1 MQVLDYRLDRIV
13 VIEAHPAT
21 VFSFFTDSGRWA
33 RWWGAGSTIDAA
45 PGGRVLI
52 RHPNGVEVIGEVLEI
67 EAPDRLVFTY
77 GYAAGTPIPEN
88 GSRVTIRLE
97 AVANGTRLHLTHDF
111 ADLIP
116 REHHVQGWRYQL
128 ALFANLIADVVNAD
142 APAVVDAWFAAWN
155 AAQAD
160 ARPEAFARVADA
172 EVRFRDRYG
181 FTSGLDDL
189 LGHVAAVH
197 QFMPGLQM
205 RREGNVRHCQGRAL
219 SDWVALGADGTP
231 RAKGTN
237 VFAFGPDGRIADVTG
252 FWAQ

>member
-97 AVANGTRLHLTHDF
+97 AVANGARLHLTHDF

-155 AAQAD
+155 EAQAD

-197 QFMPGLQM
+197 QFMRGLQM

-219 SDWVALGADGTP
+219 SDWVALGAHGTP